1 MTSED
6 FRELCRRLLLGEGEA
21 GLERV
26 ALEASQE
33 GSEGPEDWH
42 ARERAACYLRSL
54 QVARRA
60 GEGDRAALAKASVK
74 KNWIELSALVELAS
88 KERER

>member
-1 MTSED
+1 MTSAE
-6 FRELCRRLLLGEGEA
+6 FVELCRRLLLGVGPEV
-21 GLERV
+21 ER
-26 ALEASQE
+26 AAFEASQE

-42 ARERAACYLRSL
+42 TRERAACYLRSL

-74 KNWIELSALVELAS
+74 KNWIELSALLGIS
-88 KERER
+88 GKERDR